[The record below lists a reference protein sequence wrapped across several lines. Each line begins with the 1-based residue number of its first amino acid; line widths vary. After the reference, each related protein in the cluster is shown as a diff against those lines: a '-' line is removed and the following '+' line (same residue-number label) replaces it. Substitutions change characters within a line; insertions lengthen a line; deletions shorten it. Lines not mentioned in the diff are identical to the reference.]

1 MKTEIHLPRNDESR
15 GCLFV
20 FEGID
25 GTGKST
31 QLALLADSLHRNG
44 YDTVV
49 TREPTDST
57 YGQKIRKLYKNR
69 NSVTREEE
77 LQLFIDDRKEHV
89 ATFIKPNLQKGKII
103 LCDRYFL
110 STIAYQGALGMDI
123 REIEKRN
130 NFAPQ
135 PDLAFLFQVPPRIS
149 IHRIT
154 KHRQETP
161 NDFEQ
166 ERFLEKVDA
175 IFRSLD
181 YPFIRC
187 VDAQNSI
194 TAVHNFIWKLTHSW
208 LEKHRRA

>member
-1 MKTEIHLPRNDESR
+1 MKTDTHPSKKGESK

-31 QLALLADSLHRNG
+31 QLTLLADSLHRNG
-44 YDTVV
+44 YDTVI
-49 TREPTDST
+49 TREPTDSP

-123 REIEKRN
+123 REIAERN
-130 NFAPQ
+130 SFAPQ
-135 PDLAFLFQVPPRIS
+135 PDLVFLFQVPPRIS
-149 IHRIT
+149 TYRIT

-175 IFRSLD
+175 IFKALD
-181 YPFIRC
+181 YPFICR
-187 VDAQNSI
+187 VDAQKSI
-194 TAVHNFIWKLTHSW
+194 AAVHSFIWERTLSW
-208 LEKHRRA
+208 LKKHKRT

>member
-1 MKTEIHLPRNDESR
+1 MKTDTHAAKNDEPK

-31 QLALLADSLHRNG
+31 QLTMLADSLNRNG

-49 TREPTDST
+49 TREPTDSL
-57 YGQKIRKLYKNR
+57 YGQKIRELYKNR
-69 NSVTREEE
+69 DSVTREEE

-89 ATFIKPNLQKGKII
+89 TKFIGPNLEKGKVI

-123 REIEKRN
+123 KEIAVRN
-130 NFAPQ
+130 SFAPQ
-135 PDLAFLFQVPPRIS
+135 PDLAFLFHVPPKVS
-149 IHRIT
+149 AYRIT
-154 KHRQETP
+154 RYRKETP

-166 ERFLEKVDA
+166 EQFLEKVDA
-175 IFRSLD
+175 IFKSLD
-181 YPFIRC
+181 YPFIRR

-194 TAVHNFIWKLTHSW
+194 TNIHRFVWKLTISW
-208 LEKHRRA
+208 LEKHRGI